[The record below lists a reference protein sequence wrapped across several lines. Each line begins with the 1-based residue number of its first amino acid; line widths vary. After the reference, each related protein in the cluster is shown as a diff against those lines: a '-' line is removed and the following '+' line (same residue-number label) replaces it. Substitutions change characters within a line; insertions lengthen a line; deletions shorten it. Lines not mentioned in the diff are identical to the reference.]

1 MNNTQMSARVGL
13 FFLIGVVLIYV
24 TFESLRGNSISRKH
38 GYTVVAGFPTLKELK
53 AGDEVRMA
61 GVKIGVVE
69 TTRLANGRAEAI
81 LRIVPEMHVAKDSVA
96 TISMAGLIGTNYV
109 SINLGH
115 PENGTVPEVGGEL
128 LTRTAPDLNQIM
140 SDLGSLGQDLKG
152 ALANISQAFGS
163 GADGKGGLLSKLDR
177 LVSENSEKING
188 TMANIEDIT
197 AKIRNGQG
205 TLGKLVNDPAGYDQ
219 LLATVNEIKNAAAD
233 ARTFLNNTQGLIDQ
247 VKSGKGSIGTLVY
260 DEEAGNNIK
269 LVTKNLR
276 ELSEKLNNPN
286 SSFGQ
291 LINNDQLLRDAQA
304 TLRKVDS
311 AVDGLGDSGPI
322 SAVGVVAG
330 KLF

>member
-1 MNNTQMSARVGL
+1 MNNTQMTARVGL
-13 FFLIGVVLIYV
+13 FFAIGIVLIYV
-24 TFESLRGNSISRKH
+24 TFESLRGNSINRTK

-61 GVKIGVVE
+61 GVKIGAVE
-69 TTRLANGRAEAI
+69 VTRLASGRAEAV
-81 LRIVPEMHVAKDSVA
+81 LRILPETHIAKDSVA
-96 TISMAGLIGTNYV
+96 TIAMAGLIGTNYV
-109 SINLGH
+109 SLDLGH
-115 PENGTVPEVGGEL
+115 PDNGTVPAGGEL

-140 SDLGSLGQDLKG
+140 SDLGGLGQDLKG
-152 ALANISQAFGS
+152 ALANISQAFSG

-177 LVSENSEKING
+177 LVSENSEKINA
-188 TMANIEDIT
+188 TMANLEAIT
-197 AKIRNGQG
+197 TKINQGQG
-205 TLGKLVNDPAGYDQ
+205 TLGKLVNDPAAYDQ
-219 LLATVNEIKNAAAD
+219 LLATVNEIKGAAAD
-233 ARTFLNNTQGLIDQ
+233 ARVFLTNTQGIIDQ
-247 VKSGKGSIGTLVY
+247 VKSGKGTLGTLVY

-276 ELSEKLNNPN
+276 DLSEKLNNPN

-291 LINNDQLLRDAQA
+291 LITNDQLIRDAQA